1 MSIPETHKAVD
12 NGKRSR
18 FSRLR
23 ESLSKTRNLL
33 GNGMRGLFGSGRKV
47 DAAMIEE
54 LEDLLLSADLG
65 IEATDTVLENIHR
78 EISRGQADDAEAVYR
93 AVKQRMQD
101 ILAPCAE
108 PLRIAG
114 HEGPFVI
121 MVVGVNGVGKTTTIG
136 KLARRFQEQGL
147 TVMLGAADTFRAAAT
162 EQLMTWG
169 ERNNVPVVAQQQ
181 GADAASVAHDAM
193 QSALARGVD
202 VLIVDTAGRQHTH
215 HNLMQELKKIKR
227 VIGARN
233 PGAPHEVLMV
243 LDAGTGQNALSQLE
257 HFDEAVDVTGLVLTK
272 LDGTAKGGILLA
284 IASRAGLPIRFIGVG
299 EGIDDLREF
308 DAADFTDALLG

>member
-1 MSIPETHKAVD
+1 MPVPETHKAVD
-12 NGKRSR
+12 SGKRSR

-23 ESLSKTRNLL
+23 ERLSKTRSLL
-33 GNGMRGLFGSGRKV
+33 GDGMRGLFSSGRKV
-47 DAAMIEE
+47 DAALLEE
-54 LEDLLLSADLG
+54 LEDLLLAADLG
-65 IEATDTVLENIHR
+65 IEATDTVLEGVHR
-78 EISRGQADDAEAVYR
+78 QIKRGQGDDAESVYR

-136 KLARRFQEQGL
+136 KLARRFQDQGHS
-147 TVMLGAADTFRAAAT
+147 VMLGAADTFRAAAT
-162 EQLMTWG
+162 EQLQTWG
-169 ERNNVPVVAQQQ
+169 ERNNVPVIAQQQ
-181 GADAASVAHDAM
+181 GADAASVAHDAI
-193 QSALARGVD
+193 QSAVARGSD

-227 VIGARN
+227 VIAARA
-233 PGAPHEVLMV
+233 PDAPHEVLMV
-243 LDAGTGQNALSQLE
+243 LDAGTGQNALAQLQ
-257 HFDEAVDVTGLVLTK
+257 HFDEAVGVTGLVLTK

-284 IASRAGLPIRFIGVG
+284 VASRVGLPIRFIGVG

-308 DAADFTDALLG
+308 DAAEFTDALLA